1 MAQGTHRKLP
11 TGSEMY
17 SQQAKCLAHQQG
29 DTDGGGP
36 TIVTKDGSC
45 LPAMPLS
52 ETEGLN
58 RLKDENDRIDR
69 VDNPT
74 VIDDEKLEHRP
85 ESPGRAFPP
94 SQTSPLFPP
103 LPSYNPPTLLVIT
116 LGAVF
121 TSIPLMFIHIGIRL
135 RGNDPNARRPFYRE
149 EQRRSRARKA
159 ETGDW
164 KRKTQ
169 QRRTGT
175 RGNFG
180 VDIEASPI
188 EGFEPK
194 EGGKDKLICDIGY
207 YARRVGLDVEEFKV
221 ETEDGFLI
229 ALWHVYDPKERPPT
243 SSEARRAEDLQR
255 AHTDEETPLTTGKST
270 SNRNDKNKYPVL
282 LIHGLLQ
289 SAGAYCTNDDDS
301 LAFFLC
307 KSGYD
312 VWLGNN
318 RCGFKPEHTLFSYS
332 DPRMWAWNILQ
343 LGVLDLPAFVSRVLS
358 ETGFEK
364 LGLICH
370 SQGTA
375 ETFVALAKEQLPE
388 LGEKISVFCAL
399 APAVYAGP
407 LVGKM
412 YFKFMRII
420 SPELFHIIFGIH
432 AFIPFMMTMHTYLP
446 SRLYG
451 ALGYRVFSFLFGW
464 TDERWDLE
472 LRDRQFLFAPIY
484 VSAETM
490 RWWLGKECFAKQKCI
505 LATKE
510 EVELEEAEDKG
521 SDSGSEASGQS
532 NSEPKPE
539 GNERR
544 LSAAWYNE
552 QFPPL
557 ALWIAGSDGLVDG
570 RRLLRRFQRGREPL
584 VRLVHAN
591 VIEEY
596 EHLDVL
602 WAIDSVEKV
611 ATEVREVIWKTLPKD
626 TRNRCRVPKGCQDLG
641 SHSNG

>member
-1 MAQGTHRKLP
+1 
-11 TGSEMY
+11 
-17 SQQAKCLAHQQG
+17 
-29 DTDGGGP
+29 
-36 TIVTKDGSC
+36 
-45 LPAMPLS
+45 
-52 ETEGLN
+52 
-58 RLKDENDRIDR
+58 
-69 VDNPT
+69 
-74 VIDDEKLEHRP
+74 
-85 ESPGRAFPP
+85 
-94 SQTSPLFPP
+94 
-103 LPSYNPPTLLVIT
+103 
-116 LGAVF
+116 
-121 TSIPLMFIHIGIRL
+121 
-135 RGNDPNARRPFYRE
+135 
-149 EQRRSRARKA
+149 
-159 ETGDW
+159 
-164 KRKTQ
+164 
-169 QRRTGT
+169 
-175 RGNFG
+175 
-180 VDIEASPI
+180 
-188 EGFEPK
+188 
-194 EGGKDKLICDIGY
+194 
-207 YARRVGLDVEEFKV
+207 
-221 ETEDGFLI
+221 
-229 ALWHVYDPKERPPT
+229 
-243 SSEARRAEDLQR
+243 
-255 AHTDEETPLTTGKST
+255 
-270 SNRNDKNKYPVL
+270 
-282 LIHGLLQ
+282 
-289 SAGAYCTNDDDS
+289 
-301 LAFFLC
+301 
-307 KSGYD
+307 
-312 VWLGNN
+312 
-318 RCGFKPEHTLFSYS
+318 
-332 DPRMWAWNILQ
+332 MWAWNILQ

-375 ETFVALAKEQLPE
+375 ETFVALAKEQRPE

-626 TRNRCRVPKGCQDLG
+626 IRNRCRVPKGCQDLG

>member
-1 MAQGTHRKLP
+1 
-11 TGSEMY
+11 
-17 SQQAKCLAHQQG
+17 
-29 DTDGGGP
+29 
-36 TIVTKDGSC
+36 
-45 LPAMPLS
+45 MPLS
-52 ETEGLN
+52 EAERLN
-58 RLKDENDRIDR
+58 RPRDQNDRIDR
-69 VDNPT
+69 ADNPT
-74 VIDDEKLEHRP
+74 VTGDEKLEHEP
-85 ESPGRAFPP
+85 EPLRRADTAPQ
-94 SQTSPLFPP
+94 SSPLFPP
-103 LPSYNPPTLLVIT
+103 LPLYNPPTLPRNIQYMAFRVSSFFLSLLFLAVIT
-116 LGAVF
+116 LGAIFKTV
-121 TSIPLMFIHIGIRL
+121 PLMFIHIGTRL
-135 RGNDPNARRPFYRE
+135 RGNDPNACRPLHEE
-149 EQRRSRARKA
+149 EQRRSKARKA
-159 ETGDW
+159 EVEHW
-164 KRKTQ
+164 KRKEQ
-169 QRRTGT
+169 QRRTGD
-175 RGNFG
+175 GDDFG
-180 VDIEASPI
+180 VDIEAPSI
-188 EGFEPK
+188 DGFEPK
-194 EGGKDKLICDIGY
+194 EGGKDKLICDAGY

-229 ALWHVYDPKERPPT
+229 ALWHVYDPKEHSPA
-243 SSEARRAEDLQR
+243 SSEAGRSQASGDFQQAQTNKEALFTAGESPWD
-255 AHTDEETPLTTGKST
+255 K
-270 SNRNDKNKYPVL
+270 RNKNKYPVL
-282 LIHGLLQ
+282 LMHGLLQ

-318 RCGFKPEHTLFSYS
+318 RCGFKPEHTLFSCS

-364 LGLICH
+364 LGLVCH

-375 ETFVALAKEQLPE
+375 ETFVALAKEQLPD

-407 LVGKM
+407 LVGRT
-412 YFKFMRII
+412 YLKFMRII
-420 SPELFHIIFGIH
+420 PPGLFRIVFGIH
-432 AFIPFMMTMHTYLP
+432 AFIPLMMVMHAHLP
-446 SRLYG
+446 RRLYG

-484 VSAETM
+484 VSAECM
-490 RWWLGKECFAKQKCI
+490 QWWLGRECFAKQKCI

-510 EVELEEAEDKG
+510 EWKLEEAEDK
-521 SDSGSEASGQS
+521 DSNSGGETSHQS
-532 NSEPKPE
+532 NNEPKQE
-539 GNERR
+539 GIERR
-544 LSAAWYNE
+544 LPAAWYNE

-570 RRLLRRFQRGREPL
+570 RRLLRRLEQGREPH

-611 ATEVREVIWKTLPKD
+611 ATEVREVIWKTLPED
-626 TRNRCRVPKGCQDLG
+626 IRNKCRVPKGLSESGRPPPSGQKKPTHHRA
-641 SHSNG
+641 S